1 MQLLI
6 FVFFHRARTEIFK
19 GRYVSR
25 DGHGLFAR
33 ELRDEW
39 RNRGGRG
46 EVVGGALFIIAPVKE
61 RERERETRVCTRENM
76 VISEIRVISRR
87 RIPLENEETPRAR

>member
-1 MQLLI
+1 M
-6 FVFFHRARTEIFK
+6 
-19 GRYVSR
+19 
-25 DGHGLFAR
+25 
-33 ELRDEW
+33 
-39 RNRGGRG
+39 
-46 EVVGGALFIIAPVKE
+46 VGGALFIIAPVKE